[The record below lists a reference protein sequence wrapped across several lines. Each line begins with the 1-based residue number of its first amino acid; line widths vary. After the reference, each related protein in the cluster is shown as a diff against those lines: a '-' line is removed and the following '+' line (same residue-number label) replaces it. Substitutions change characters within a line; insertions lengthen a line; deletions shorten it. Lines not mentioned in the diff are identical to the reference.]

1 MKDKEF
7 AICMTFL
14 WSIVM
19 ANAMHS
25 RVLGIC
31 MGILFGMAFGLFGT
45 DKGGKDEK

>member
-7 AICMTFL
+7 AISMTVL

-25 RVLGIC
+25 WTLGIC
-31 MGILFGMAFGLFGT
+31 TGILFGMVFGLFGT
-45 DKGGKDEK
+45 EKGGKNEK